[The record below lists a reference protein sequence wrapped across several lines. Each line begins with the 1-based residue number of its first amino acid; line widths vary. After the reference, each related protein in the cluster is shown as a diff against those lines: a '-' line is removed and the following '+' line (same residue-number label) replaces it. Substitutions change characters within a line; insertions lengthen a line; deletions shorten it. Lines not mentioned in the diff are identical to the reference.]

1 VIEID
6 LLREEH
12 YKKQKKESRLTK
24 IDLSK
29 LDLKN
34 IPLVKVG
41 VGLVSVLVIFHLTLY
56 VLGAFSISRAGAL
69 LKNYNSILPQKEEAG
84 LLKEKSES
92 IDKKIKAINDLMER
106 RFEWARELKNLS
118 DSMMPGIWLSELNY
132 EESAGERTLA
142 VVAKVMAGKG
152 RVQTVK
158 PQMEKIVTR
167 YLVISGYAT
176 SRGEEGTALVGK
188 FIQSL
193 RNNASFYSNM
203 KDIELKSI
211 RSDLVAGQEVMNFK
225 ISCMFKSRD

>member
-1 VIEID
+1 MIEID

-12 YKKQKKESRLTK
+12 LKRQKKESPLAK

-29 LDLKN
+29 LDLKE

-41 VGLVSVLVIFHLTLY
+41 VGFLSALVILHLTLFL
-56 VLGAFSISRAGAL
+56 LGSFSISRTRAL
-69 LKNYNSILPQKEEAG
+69 LKNYNSILPQKEEAD

-92 IDKKIKAINDLMER
+92 IDKKIKAINGLMTR

-132 EESAGERTLA
+132 EESTGERPLA
-142 VVAKVMAGKG
+142 VVAKAVAGKG
-152 RVQTVK
+152 KVQAK
-158 PQMEKIVTR
+158 PQMEKTVMR

-176 SRGEEGTALVGK
+176 SKGEEGTALVGK

-193 RNNASFYSNM
+193 KNNAGFYADM

-211 RSDLVAGQEVMNFK
+211 KSDLVAGQEVMNFK
-225 ISCMFKSRD
+225 ISCMFKARD